1 MKLVL
6 VTRCLWISCYFLF
19 WYGWFCC
26 YEWLVLLLWVLVE
39 IDVYMKL
46 IWYGVFQI
54 AVFDVRLIMS
64 VGLVLKLLKWFG
76 LLDKP

>member
-1 MKLVL
+1 MVGLV
-6 VTRCLWISCYFLF
+6 VMS
-19 WYGWFCC
+19 GWFGC
-26 YEWLVLLLWVLVE
+26 YGCWVRF
-39 IDVYMKL
+39 DVYMKL

-64 VGLVLKLLKWFG
+64 LDLIFDLLIWFG

>member
-26 YEWLVLLLWVLVE
+26 YEWLVE
-39 IDVYMKL
+39 IDVDMKL

-54 AVFDVRLIMS
+54 TVFDVRLIMS
-64 VGLVLKLLKWFG
+64 LDLIFDLLIWFG